1 MPLEKTVP
9 LLPCRDLE
17 ESVAFYV
24 ALGFEITYRQARPN
38 PSAALKR
45 GDIDIQLF
53 QMPEFEPELSYGSAL
68 ILTPDT
74 DALYA
79 AFAAGLRERYG
90 RLPIAGIPRI
100 TRPRRKQGIGGG
112 FSVVDPGGNWLR
124 VFRLGNGDA
133 DETPEPERGLQ
144 RVLETAA
151 RQGDARGNEE
161 TAVAALEAGLI
172 RYPDA
177 ATVDRVPVLVYRAE
191 LDLRTGNTERA
202 ATALREVLA
211 MPLTDET
218 RIALRQELSAATE
231 MLETLETPD

>member
-124 VFRLGNGDA
+124 VFRLGDA

-191 LDLRTGNTERA
+191 LDLGTGNTERA